1 MRRDSAVSLAMEGKG
16 GESPVDALIAD
27 LAGRQWGVVARRQ
40 LTTMGLGEKAIEWRL
55 SAGRLH
61 GVHRGVYAVGHRVL
75 RREAWWMAAVLLG
88 GEEAVLAGRAAGAL
102 WGLRPWQ
109 GTIDVAVPRWRRPV
123 RGVRFRELALAE
135 DERAV
140 EQRIPVTGP
149 HRTLL
154 DLAGV
159 LTAGQLAR
167 TADRALTLRL
177 ADPLPL
183 DALLSRHRGA
193 RGTRALRA
201 TRPVGRE
208 TRSELEDRFVS
219 YVERHGLP
227 MPMTNVPLDLD
238 GESIVADCL
247 WPEARLVVELDSRAW
262 HDAHAAFESDRRRD
276 RRVAAALGLRTVRVT
291 WRQLDDPEVAR
302 DLRAL
307 LAG

>member
-1 MRRDSAVSLAMEGKG
+1 MRRDSAVDVVRELQS
-16 GESPVDALIAD
+16 GESSADAAIAA
-27 LAGRQWGVVARRQ
+27 LANRQWGMVARRQ
-40 LTTMGLGEKAIEWRL
+40 LVELGLGREAVRWRL
-55 SAGRLH
+55 ERGRLH

-109 GTIDVAVPRWRRPV
+109 GTIDVAVPRWRRPA
-123 RGVRFRELALAE
+123 RGVRFRELALAD
-135 DERAV
+135 DERTVA
-140 EQRIPVTGP
+140 QRIPVTGP

-154 DLAGV
+154 DLAAV

-167 TADRALTLRL
+167 TADRALSLRL

-183 DALLSRHRGA
+183 DALMSRHRGA

-201 TRPVGRE
+201 ARPVDRE
-208 TRSELEDRFVS
+208 TRSELEDRFLS

-227 MPMTNVPLDLD
+227 MPRTNVPLDLD
-238 GESIVADCL
+238 GEPIVADCL

-291 WRQLDDPEVAR
+291 WRQLDDAEVAR